1 MTTYDYDSDVFPGH
15 DPLASLADVPSF
27 PLTSSG
33 VADGE
38 RLADAFV
45 GEDATSPQL
54 SWSQLPEGTKSLAV
68 TCYDP
73 DAPTGAGFWHW
84 AAFNIP
90 ADVTELPAGAGSAED
105 LGVGAVTLKGDSGQR
120 AFYGANPPAGHA
132 PHRYMFAVH
141 AVDVEKLDV
150 PEDATPT
157 VLAFN
162 LFFHSLGRGVV
173 WGWYENK

>member
-1 MTTYDYDSDVFPGH
+1 MTNYDYSADVFPGH
-15 DPLASLADVPSF
+15 DPFAVMKQVPAF
-27 PLTSSG
+27 TLTSTD
-33 VADGE
+33 VADGAE
-38 RLADAFV
+38 LSAEQV
-45 GEDATSPQL
+45 GENATSPQL
-54 SWSQLPEGTKSLAV
+54 AWSGVPDGTKSFAV
-68 TCYDP
+68 TCFDP

-90 ADVTELPAGAGSAED
+90 AGTPELPAGAGAEED
-105 LGVGAVTLKGDSGQR
+105 LGVGAATLAGDSGQR

-132 PHRYMFAVH
+132 PHRYLFAVH
-141 AVDVEKLDV
+141 ALDVETLDV

-162 LFFHSLGRGVV
+162 LYFHTLGRGVV